1 MKQYTFKD
9 GTKVIASTREEAIQQ
24 HKVVA
29 SETSDTTE
37 LLETLYSSLKDDK
50 KFYKVY
56 LSKPKSFVSF
66 YKKTGKVCWPAMS
79 EGVPLLYFKII
90 NLKDKLQAFCRV
102 FVKQGHSK
110 DILGF
115 TFTKG
120 RVIKTEQAL
129 QEFIEE
135 STDSFNEIQKEA
147 IQFNKV
153 FFNYVPKYYEDF
165 ANPVPKDI

>member
-9 GTKVIASTREEAIQQ
+9 GIKVIASSVKEAKAK
-24 HKVVA
+24 HKVFA
-29 SETSDTTE
+29 SDVPDTTK

-79 EGVPLLYFKII
+79 EGVPLLYFKIL
-90 NLKDKLQAFCRV
+90 NLKDKLHAVCRV

-115 TFTKG
+115 TFIVG
-120 RVIKTEQAL
+120 RVIKTEQDL

-135 STDSFNEIQKEA
+135 STERFNEIQKEA
-147 IQFNKV
+147 VRFNKV
-153 FFNYVPKYYEDF
+153 FFNYVPRYYEDVE
-165 ANPVPKDI
+165 NQVPKDI